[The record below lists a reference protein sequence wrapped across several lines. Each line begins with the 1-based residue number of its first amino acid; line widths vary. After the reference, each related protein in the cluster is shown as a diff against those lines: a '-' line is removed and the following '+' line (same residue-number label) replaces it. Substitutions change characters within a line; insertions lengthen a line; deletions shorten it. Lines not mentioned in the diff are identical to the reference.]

1 VYLASFDARA
11 LRHESKDRQSRS
23 ADLEPIS
30 HSVGRFVQHL
40 SIADIP
46 RDVIDK
52 AKLVLLDTLGVALAS
67 STMDFGG
74 MVTRVAQ
81 ALGGSPES
89 RLIGSRAK
97 VAAANAVLANGTLA
111 HGLDYDDTL
120 EEAIVHTGCCAGMT
134 ALAVGEQVGAGGRLV
149 LEAAIAGTEVMCK
162 VGLVA
167 PGKFHARG
175 FHPTA
180 LCSTFGAAAAAGK
193 LYGLAPAQWSDAFGL
208 CGSQSS
214 GIIEYLADGT
224 WTKRLHP
231 GWSAHGGVIA
241 TLLARE
247 GFRGPATVF
256 EGTHG
261 FFRSFGGADEY
272 RFEKLLEL
280 GKQWET
286 PRLAFKSYPCGSISH
301 PYMDCALKLR
311 QKHAPAP
318 EKIVEVVCRTA
329 EGPVHR
335 LWEPLAGKQR
345 PVSSYGAKFSLP
357 YSIAVMLVHGRAGLE
372 EFTDEAIRDPA
383 VLVLAQKVRYEL
395 DPTID
400 YPRHF
405 SGHVKIRLDSGAVLE
420 ENQPHPRGGYEDPL
434 APAEVEDKFRANAC
448 LRLPAEKAESV
459 VAAVRRLEELRA
471 ISSLTELLIP

>member
-1 VYLASFDARA
+1 MEPYSQGIGSFV
-11 LRHESKDRQSRS
+11 LGL
-23 ADLEPIS
+23 DLDQVPQP
-30 HSVGRFVQHL
+30 VT
-40 SIADIP
+40 
-46 RDVIDK
+46 DK
-52 AKLVLLDTLGVALAS
+52 AKLVFLDTLGIALAS
-67 STMDFGG
+67 STMDFGQ
-74 MVTRVAQ
+74 MVLSVARQ
-81 ALGGSPES
+81 LGGAAQS
-89 RLIGSRAK
+89 RLIGTASK
-97 VAAANAVLANGTLA
+97 VVSANAVLANGTLA

-120 EEAIVHTGCCAGMT
+120 EEAIVHTGCTAATT
-134 ALAVGEQVGAGGRLV
+134 ALAVGEAVGASGKAV
-149 LEAAIAGTEVMCK
+149 LEAAIAGMEVMCK

-180 LCSTFGAAAAAGK
+180 LCSTFGAAATAGK
-193 LYGLAPAQWSDAFGL
+193 LYGLSPAQWSDAFGL

-247 GFRGPATVF
+247 GFRGPAKVF

-261 FFRSFGGADEY
+261 FYQSFGGAQEY
-272 RFEKLLEL
+272 RFEKLSEL
-280 GKQWET
+280 GKDWEI

-301 PYMDCALKLR
+301 PYMDCALKLK
-311 QKHAPAP
+311 QKYSPPP
-318 EKIVEVVCRTA
+318 EKIKEVICRTA

-335 LWEPLAGKQR
+335 LWEPLADKQR

-357 YSIAVMLVHGRAGLE
+357 YSIAVMLIHGKAGLG
-372 EFTDEAIRDPA
+372 EFTDEAIQERA
-383 VLVLAQKVRYEL
+383 VLNLAAKVRYVL

-405 SGHVKIRLDSGAVLE
+405 SGHVKIFLEDGTLLE
-420 ENQPHPRGGYEDPL
+420 ENQPYPRGGYEDPL
-434 APAEVEDKFRANAC
+434 PPEEIAEKFRANA
-448 LRLPAEKAESV
+448 RLALAPDRVDALLDSM
-459 VAAVRRLEELRA
+459 RRLEQLETVETL
-471 ISSLTELLIP
+471 SNLLSPG